1 MGRRRTDD
9 LMRLA
14 RALALVLALLLQGLA
29 PAAALAHDEAPSS
42 RLIQI
47 CTGDGLRSVQAAS
60 PHSKHHGFGGLA
72 CEQCVMAS
80 LTMVAAEPPGL
91 AARFDVVAFAYR
103 PVSERP
109 SILPRAPPR
118 PPSQG
123 PPTSV

>member
-1 MGRRRTDD
+1 M
-9 LMRLA
+9 
-14 RALALVLALLLQGLA
+14 ALALVLALVLQGLA
-29 PAAALAHDEAPSS
+29 PAAALAHDQTPSS
-42 RLIQI
+42 GLIEI
-47 CTGDGLRSVQAAS
+47 CSSGGLKSVHAAS
-60 PHSKHHGFGGLA
+60 PQSRHHGFGGLA

-91 AARFDVVAFAYR
+91 AARFDTVAFTYR
-103 PVSERP
+103 PISERP